1 MGPLMP
7 APRPSTRASWAR
19 RAGGTSLALGLL
31 LLPVAAGAGT
41 PRSTTTTTK
50 PHRSTTT
57 TTTTTPPSG
66 ASAAVEP
73 TPAQTQAAADL
84 LDRVQRMTTT
94 LDALDARYLSAIETS
109 ATAASQAKSARRQL
123 STTREVYRSLQR
135 QAERLVI
142 RAYVG
147 SDVHV
152 GTMAQ
157 FMSPAA
163 ATQEQV
169 TRAYDA
175 VVGEGLAAKLAQL
188 DWIKHLRR
196 AASDQAAAAD
206 AMAASAARSA
216 AGALRAA
223 RTDES
228 QLLVALATAD
238 APTKVAMARL
248 ELAGSP
254 TVAAL
259 LKAGNL
265 SLPAGVDQPPAILPS
280 AAMALAFVA
289 AQVGKP
295 YSWGAAGPDAFDC
308 SGLVQQAWA
317 AAGVSLPRV
326 AKDQFAATTRISF
339 ADLQPGDLVFFEKGI
354 GHVGMYIG
362 GGVMIDAPHTGAV
375 VQPDSIFWK
384 DLAGFGRVTAR

>member
-1 MGPLMP
+1 MTTPMSPL
-7 APRPSTRASWAR
+7 RPTNHVSWAR
-19 RAGGTSLALGLL
+19 RAGGTTLALGLL
-31 LLPVAAGAGT
+31 LVPAAAGAGT
-41 PRSTTTTTK
+41 TRSTTTTTK
-50 PHRSTTT
+50 APTTT
-57 TTTTTPPSG
+57 TTTTTTKPGPPTV
-66 ASAAVEP
+66 VEP
-73 TPAQTQAAADL
+73 TPDQTQAAADL
-84 LDRVQRMTTT
+84 LGRVQRMTTA
-94 LDALDARYLSAIETS
+94 LDALDARYLGAIQAS
-109 ATAASQAKSARRQL
+109 ATAATQATTARTQL
-123 STTREVYRSLQR
+123 STTREIYRSLRR

-147 SDVHV
+147 SDGHV

-163 ATQEQV
+163 ATQQEV

-196 AASDQAAAAD
+196 VASDQAGAAD
-206 AMAASAARSA
+206 ALAASAARVA
-216 AGALRAA
+216 TRALREA
-223 RTDES
+223 RTEES

-238 APTKVAMARL
+238 APTKVALARL

-254 TVAAL
+254 TIAAM

-265 SLPAGVDQPPAILPS
+265 SLPAGVDQPPAVLPS
-280 AAMALAFVA
+280 AALALAFVA

-295 YSWGAAGPDAFDC
+295 YRWGAAGPDAFDC

-317 AAGVSLPRV
+317 AAGVTLPRV
-326 AKDQFAATTRISF
+326 AKDQYAATTRISF

-354 GHVGMYIG
+354 GHVGIYIG
-362 GGVMIDAPHTGAV
+362 DGVMIDAPHTGAV

-384 DLAGFGRVTAR
+384 DLAGFGRVTPR